1 MILTMLGALIII
13 IVVMIEKATVFN
25 IAVGAVL
32 VIIGL
37 LSMGVADEECRARTN
52 RRKYWANR
60 K

>member
-13 IVVMIEKATVFN
+13 IVVMIEKETWWN
-25 IAVGAVL
+25 IAIGVVL
-32 VIIGL
+32 VILGL
-37 LSMGVADEECRARTN
+37 LAMDVGDETSRARTN